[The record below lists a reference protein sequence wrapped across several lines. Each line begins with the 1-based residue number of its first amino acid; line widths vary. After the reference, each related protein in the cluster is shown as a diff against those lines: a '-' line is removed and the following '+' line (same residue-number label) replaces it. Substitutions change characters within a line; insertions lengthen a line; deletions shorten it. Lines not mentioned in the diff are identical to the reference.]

1 MPYKTS
7 DRTLPLDTAFTLGNE
22 QFPSNWLRLS
32 TEEDREK
39 RGIKWEQP
47 PELQFKD
54 DRFYRNW
61 IEDGKVKSEPKEL
74 EGLKRTMMVD
84 CRRVAH
90 VSLAGSDWMV
100 IRKLDVGDSIP
111 AEWKAWR
118 ELVRIECD
126 RQEGQITEARDVDAL
141 AAITPNWPLNPD
153 EVAEQERRE
162 AEIDAARESE

>member
-1 MPYKTS
+1 MPYKCN

-39 RGIKWEQP
+39 RGIVWEQP

-61 IEDGKVKSEPKEL
+61 VEDGKVVSEPKEL
-74 EGLKRTMMVD
+74 EGLKRTMLVD

-100 IRKLDVGDSIP
+100 IREMDIDSPI
-111 AEWKAWR
+111 AEDWAEHR
-118 ELVRIECD
+118 EAIRAESN
-126 RQEGQITEARDVDAL
+126 RQEGQIKEAQDVDAL

-153 EVAEQERRE
+153 EVAEQERWE
-162 AEIDAARESE
+162 AERSAAEGE